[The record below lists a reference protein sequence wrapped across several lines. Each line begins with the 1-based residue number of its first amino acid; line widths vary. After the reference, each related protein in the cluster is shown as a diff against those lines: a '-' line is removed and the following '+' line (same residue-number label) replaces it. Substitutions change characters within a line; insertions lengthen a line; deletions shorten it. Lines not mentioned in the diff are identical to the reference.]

1 VVTNVRSPPTI
12 APLDRTNPWDSHER
26 GGTLKRPS
34 PNRATKV
41 LEEVMTV
48 DERNR
53 LQLAEAAKRILG
65 DDEGI
70 TLMELLPPVGWA
82 DVATKQDLAALEG
95 RIDARFDRVDAR
107 FDRVDARFDTVDAR
121 FASLDQR
128 FELMEHKVLGTM
140 ERGLRQLTWRLFAIY
155 GATMTAMVGAV
166 VAVAKL

>member
-1 VVTNVRSPPTI
+1 
-12 APLDRTNPWDSHER
+12 
-26 GGTLKRPS
+26 
-34 PNRATKV
+34 
-41 LEEVMTV
+41 MTV

-107 FDRVDARFDTVDAR
+107 F
-121 FASLDQR
+121 ASLDQR
-128 FELMEHKVLGTM
+128 FELMEHKVLGIM
-140 ERGLRQLTWRLFAIY
+140 ERELRQLTWRLFAIY

-166 VAVAKL
+166 IAVAKL

>member
-1 VVTNVRSPPTI
+1 
-12 APLDRTNPWDSHER
+12 
-26 GGTLKRPS
+26 
-34 PNRATKV
+34 
-41 LEEVMTV
+41 MTV

-107 FDRVDARFDTVDAR
+107 F
-121 FASLDQR
+121 ASLDQR
-128 FELMEHKVLGTM
+128 FELMEHKVLGIM
-140 ERGLRQLTWRLFAIY
+140 ERELRQLTWRLFAIY

>member
-1 VVTNVRSPPTI
+1 
-12 APLDRTNPWDSHER
+12 
-26 GGTLKRPS
+26 
-34 PNRATKV
+34 

-107 FDRVDARFDTVDAR
+107 F
-121 FASLDQR
+121 ASLDQR
-128 FELMEHKVLGTM
+128 FELMEHKVLGIM
-140 ERGLRQLTWRLFAIY
+140 ERELRQLTWRLFAIY

>member
-1 VVTNVRSPPTI
+1 
-12 APLDRTNPWDSHER
+12 
-26 GGTLKRPS
+26 
-34 PNRATKV
+34 

-107 FDRVDARFDTVDAR
+107 F
-121 FASLDQR
+121 ASLDQR
-128 FELMEHKVLGTM
+128 FELMEHKVLGIM
-140 ERGLRQLTWRLFAIY
+140 ERELRQLTWRLFAIY

-166 VAVAKL
+166 IAVAKL